1 MKLLVVGCGSIG
13 RRHTQNLLHFG
24 NIVVVWDNDD
34 KAIEEC
40 SNRFGVRQ
48 GGLDKEAFDAVF
60 ICTPP
65 NSHLEYMSRAIAR
78 RIPIFV
84 EKPISDTEE
93 GVAEVLEQAGSLPIQ
108 VGYNLRFHPGLRC
121 LKSLLPQIGRPLHFQ
136 AYFGQYFP
144 DWRPD
149 IDHRNS
155 YTTKLGII
163 LEASHELDYARW
175 LLGEM
180 EVVGCS
186 WGNTGTVD
194 FVAED
199 IADIQVLFSN
209 GCQGYIHLNAVE
221 CGYSRWCKII
231 GSLGTLQWNY
241 KHSYIELL
249 LPSELRMVD
258 VHLKDMYSAEVWSFL
273 NVVRLGRPPEVTGED
288 GLRALQLA
296 LKAKNG

>member
-1 MKLLVVGCGSIG
+1 VKILVVGCGSIG
-13 RRHTQNLLHFG
+13 RRHIGNLLRLG
-24 NIVVVWDNDD
+24 YEVVVWDTDIKAVLTCD
-34 KAIEEC
+34 KLYDVKRA
-40 SNRFGVRQ
+40 N
-48 GGLDKEAFDAVF
+48 LDKESFYAVF

-65 NSHLEYMSRAIAR
+65 DSHLEYMKYAIAR
-78 RIPIFV
+78 RLPIFV

-93 GVAEVLEQAGSLPIQ
+93 GVAEVLEQARSLPIQ

-149 IDHRNS
+149 SDYLNS

-175 LLGEM
+175 LLGEV
-180 EVVGCS
+180 EVTQCS
-186 WGNTGTVD
+186 WVNSGTVG

-199 IADIQVLFSN
+199 IADIQLLFT
-209 GCQGYIHLNAVE
+209 QGTLGHIHLNAVE
-221 CGYSRWCKII
+221 RGYSRWCKVI
-231 GSLGTLQWNY
+231 GTLGTIQWNF
-241 KHSYIELL
+241 EPPFVGLTL
-249 LPSELRMVD
+249 ASETQKID
-258 VHLKDMYSAEVWSFL
+258 VHLRDMYVSEVRSFL
-273 NVVRLGRPPEVTGED
+273 YAIQTGSLVEVTGQD
-288 GLRALQLA
+288 GLRVLQLA